1 MSDHYIL
8 DGHKAVPVDLITWAK
23 WFEATKNRHV
33 ARETI
38 GDADIS
44 TVFLGL
50 DHSFGDG
57 PPLLFETMV
66 FGGSLDQEQ
75 DRCTTW
81 EQAAAMHAAMCER
94 VRNEGANN

>member
-1 MSDHYIL
+1 MSDYYIL
-8 DGHKAVPVDLITWAK
+8 DGHKAVPADLMTWGK
-23 WFEATKNRHV
+23 WFGTTDRHV

-44 TVFLGL
+44 TVFLGM
-50 DHSFGDG
+50 DHSFGCG

-66 FGGSLDQEQ
+66 FGGKMDQEQ

-81 EQAAAMHAAMCER
+81 DEAEKMHRRMVDR
-94 VRNEGANN
+94 VRESLN